1 MKRMD
6 LIFTFAR
13 LPLDIIALLS
23 AALTAYGIRMSPYF
37 STIRKVNVGIDLNE
51 YIIASIIMTAV
62 WIAVFAT
69 FGLYTSAHHRKF
81 SKELHKIIS
90 ATSAGF
96 AIIAIIIFLRG
107 ELFNSRFIVLAAW
120 LLAIVFV
127 TLGRIAVRSIQYNLY
142 KRGVGL
148 SSLVLIGNTN
158 TAQNLKEE
166 YKKNP
171 RLGIAIYKT
180 FSTWN
185 SETENN
191 VLKLVKQKK
200 IDGMISCNIANEE
213 SSLAML
219 AFAQEHH
226 LSFRYTANL
235 FAVAAPKR
243 EISIIETTPVIE
255 IKRTPLDGWGRISK
269 RIFDVVFSLIF
280 ITVFSPLYLL
290 VALTIFLETGRP
302 ILFKNERVG
311 ERGSLF
317 SVYKF
322 RTMHQKFSI
331 GEQFSHSS
339 EALAFEKEL
348 IEKQSKKG
356 AVYKIKDDPRITPL
370 GKILRKFSLDEL
382 PNFFNVLKGDMSIV
396 GPRPHQEREVQN
408 YEKHHKVVLS
418 IKPGITGLAQI
429 SGRSD
434 LIFDEEAKLD
444 AFYIEHWSLTMDLF
458 IIIKTPLVI
467 LSKKGATV

>member
-13 LPLDIIALLS
+13 LPIDVIALLS

-37 STIRKVNVGIDLNE
+37 STIRKVNVGIDFNE
-51 YIIASIIMTAV
+51 YLIASIIMTAV
-62 WIAVFAT
+62 WIGVFAT

-90 ATSAGF
+90 ATTAGF
-96 AIIAIIIFLRG
+96 ALIAIVIFLRG

-127 TLGRIAVRSIQYNLY
+127 MLGRIAIRSIQYNLY
-142 KRGVGL
+142 KQGVGL
-148 SSLVLIGNTN
+148 SSLILIGDTN
-158 TAQNLKEE
+158 TAKNLKDE
-166 YKKNP
+166 YQKNP
-171 RLGIAIYKT
+171 RFGISIYKT
-180 FSTWN
+180 FSSWN
-185 SETENN
+185 HETENN
-191 VLKLVKQKK
+191 LLKLVKQKK
-200 IDGMISCNIANEE
+200 VDGIISCNIANEE
-213 SSLAML
+213 TSLAML

-269 RIFDVVFSLIF
+269 RMFDIVFSVLF
-280 ITVFSPLYLL
+280 ITLFSPLYLL
-290 VALTIFLETGRP
+290 VACAILLESGRP
-302 ILFKNERVG
+302 VLFKNERVG
-311 ERGSLF
+311 EKGNLF

-322 RTMHQKFSI
+322 RTMYQKFSI
-331 GEQFSHSS
+331 GEQFKHSS
-339 EALAFEKEL
+339 QALAFEKEL

-356 AVYKIKDDPRITPL
+356 AVYKIKDDPRITRL

-458 IIIKTPLVI
+458 IIMKTPLVV